1 MSVEKHLRT
10 SCGTRLLLTGE
21 ADPMELGTRES
32 GFRQQA
38 EGVPKHRSAWADR
51 RCRTS
56 APDVLEGS
64 TLKTRSK
71 KLQRAVQLTFCVQ
84 LKRKHSCDQ
93 KTRSRI

>member
-10 SCGTRLLLTGE
+10 SAGVGYFLQSK
-21 ADPMELGTRES
+21 PIPWKLGTRES

-51 RCRTS
+51 RCRTR
-56 APDVLEGS
+56 APDVLKGS